1 MNDLKII
8 QYPHPTLRHASKPLK
23 RVDQELRDIVAQMFE
38 LMYAAKGIGLAAN
51 QVDLPYRF
59 FIVNLESD
67 PSKGEEM
74 VFINPVLSRRKGM
87 EEAEEGCL
95 SLPGLYA
102 NVKRPAKV
110 TIDAF
115 DLNGQ
120 PIHLEAEGLL
130 ARAVQH
136 ETDHLDGKLFIDRL
150 ATAAE
155 LQVRE
160 TVQEFEIQFASQREH
175 GEVPNDATVKKR
187 LTELEALRT

>member
-1 MNDLKII
+1 MPDLKII
-8 QYPHPTLRHASKPLK
+8 QYPHPTLRHVSKPLK
-23 RVDQELRDIVAQMFE
+23 RVDQELRDIVAQMFN
-38 LMYAAKGIGLAAN
+38 LMYAAKGVGLAAN

-59 FIVNLESD
+59 FIANLESD
-67 PSKGEEM
+67 PSKGTEM

-102 NVKRPAKV
+102 DVKRAARV
-110 TIDAF
+110 TIEAY

-120 PIHLEAEGLL
+120 PIHLEADGLL
-130 ARAVQH
+130 ARVVQH

-160 TVQEFEIQFASQREH
+160 TVQEFEIQFASQRDH
-175 GEVPNDATVKKR
+175 GEVPDDATVKKR
-187 LTELEALRT
+187 LTEVEALRT